1 MITSNLIKNF
11 EPTIIQNIV
20 NFINEA
26 NVLNIFKNNYLF
38 LSEYLG
44 SYQDLNSFL
53 IQSYCGDIQIIIN
66 KDNIIR
72 IKTYPVYFS
81 LISNYIKTLEDLKK
95 VFKYHNISTY
105 ELYEYLL
112 MKESETLMTLESI
125 EEIFTSID
133 ETSNTQPIDD
143 SNYIF

>member
-44 SYQDLNSFL
+44 SYQNSFF

-66 KDNIIR
+66 TDNIIR

-112 MKESETLMTLESI
+112 VKESEMLMTLESI

-133 ETSNTQPIDD
+133 ETSNPQLIDD

>member
-1 MITSNLIKNF
+1 MITSKSIKNF

-44 SYQDLNSFL
+44 SYQDSFL

-66 KDNIIR
+66 NDNIIR

-112 MKESETLMTLESI
+112 MKESEMLITLEST